1 MPSFTRIGNE
11 VTPRSAAQ
19 MDTVLFLESSP
30 NGSVGATG
38 IHTNSTNFGMFKTPL
53 GVQVIENARKL
64 YDSATTKQKV
74 TSEGTFDGTLNPN
87 ELVYLLSSLR
97 GKVTPTVPTHIG
109 LFVLNLRG
117 GTGNFQLTLTGF
129 SNTANIVHTADQDVI
144 EDAMIAAFGRGCAT
158 VIQEDT
164 GVFQIRLQGE
174 YALGGVL
181 GVTGI
186 AGATCQGINPTG
198 TGMYRYTFDLGSV
211 DMANLLTFRAFQGP
225 FDIALAS
232 KRFSRTHV
240 SSLGFEI
247 SVDQAIINNGAI
259 LALPQELDQT
269 ILSSSIV
276 DIALV
281 NANPENWNFYYGSE
295 KSGALGPAMMCNGF
309 SCGFSFDGLIA
320 PYRVVG
326 CNTNSMKGVIATKP
340 STNFSLSVAQDSDS
354 DAILNV
360 VESGAS
366 MYSVLEWLGP
376 EIAPGVPYRIV
387 AMLPH
392 IIEDYDPGEEQS
404 LATYSMTGRI
414 AVKNTL
420 TPKIVI
426 DCPIP
431 AF

>member
-144 EDAMIAAFGRGCAT
+144 EEAMIAAFGRGCAT

-181 GVTGI
+181 GVG
-186 AGATCQGINPTG
+186 
-198 TGMYRYTFDLGSV
+198 
-211 DMANLLTFRAFQGP
+211 
-225 FDIALAS
+225 
-232 KRFSRTHV
+232 
-240 SSLGFEI
+240 
-247 SVDQAIINNGAI
+247 
-259 LALPQELDQT
+259 
-269 ILSSSIV
+269 
-276 DIALV
+276 
-281 NANPENWNFYYGSE
+281 
-295 KSGALGPAMMCNGF
+295 
-309 SCGFSFDGLIA
+309 
-320 PYRVVG
+320 
-326 CNTNSMKGVIATKP
+326 
-340 STNFSLSVAQDSDS
+340 
-354 DAILNV
+354 
-360 VESGAS
+360 
-366 MYSVLEWLGP
+366 
-376 EIAPGVPYRIV
+376 
-387 AMLPH
+387 
-392 IIEDYDPGEEQS
+392 
-404 LATYSMTGRI
+404 
-414 AVKNTL
+414 
-420 TPKIVI
+420 
-426 DCPIP
+426 
-431 AF
+431 